1 MANCTSCSAPLPA
14 NTQYCS
20 YCGVR
25 NDIDLQGKHDY
36 QVIDSTSERV
46 CPECAQSLQ
55 TISLDT
61 AGSLHIERCANCYG
75 LFFDPGEIET
85 LLDSAVAPVVTVNL
99 ELLSNINQDR
109 YPKNAT
115 VKYLKCPVCQVLMNR
130 VIYGYRSGVIIDQ
143 CRSHGI
149 WLDGGQISHLLEWKK
164 AGGQILNQKK
174 IAAKQEKASAEQFKK
189 AFRKDYSRPQ
199 QSYGEQSVDG
209 DLVASV
215 AEVLFKIFE

>member
-25 NDIDLQGKHDY
+25 NDIDLLGKHDY
-36 QVIDSTSERV
+36 QVVDSTSERV

-55 TISLDT
+55 TISLDA

-164 AGGQILNQKK
+164 AGGQILNQQK
-174 IAAKQEKASAEQFKK
+174 IAAKQEKASSEQFKK